1 MSVKGFARWLWDGF
15 LHLGDIS
22 GKLMTLVA
30 LPSAVFAVIVFY
42 DEIGDTLTA
51 PDVSAEIQSVG
62 LRCGVALD
70 VIPEGVDPRAYAVE
84 ECLKAPISA
93 WVKLDLEN
101 EDAIDRTLAAVALRI
116 AFPKDLGLSDTPLTW
131 TEARV
136 VNHVLQNDTQV
147 SQRWPWRALV
157 LAAGQRS
164 PIEID
169 FRAFEEENQRAFS
182 RFRDLILQDPSPLA
196 DVEIP
201 VEVLGRF
208 SGSEGWAVLGACKI
222 PIPKSSVDRKRQAAV
237 IRSLTRRCVSDT

>member
-1 MSVKGFARWLWDGF
+1 
-15 LHLGDIS
+15 
-22 GKLMTLVA
+22 MTLVA
-30 LPSAVFAVIVFY
+30 LPSAIFAVIVFY

-51 PDVSAEIQSVG
+51 PDVKAEVQSVG

-70 VIPEGVDPRAYAVE
+70 VIPAGVDPNSYAIE
-84 ECLKAPISA
+84 ECFKAPISA

-116 AFPKDLGLSDTPLTW
+116 HFPEHLGISDQPLIW

-136 VNHVLQNDTQV
+136 VNHVLQNDAQV

-157 LAAGQRS
+157 LAAEQRS

-169 FRAFEEENQRAFS
+169 FRAFEEENQKPYS
-182 RFRDLILQDPSPLA
+182 VFRDLIVNDPSPLA

-201 VEVLGRF
+201 VEILGRF
-208 SGSEGWAVLGACKI
+208 SGSDGWVPLGACKI
-222 PIPKSSVDRKRQAAV
+222 QIPKASVDRKRQAAV
-237 IRSLTRRCVSDT
+237 IRSLTRRCVSEG